1 MKLTLVFLACCIAM
15 SIAVPERGLLLN
27 LSNGELCIG
36 SFQCKSDC
44 CHRDTGLS
52 LARCASRGAE
62 GNTCSGH
69 LLYNV
74 YYKCPCENGLKC
86 DGDKTII
93 GSIMNTDFGICKD
106 PNRIA
111 KVIKAN
117 KVPIN

>member
-27 LSNGELCIG
+27 L
-36 SFQCKSDC
+36 
-44 CHRDTGLS
+44 
-52 LARCASRGAE
+52 
-62 GNTCSGH
+62 